1 MVFNF
6 NSRGY
11 TRMRYRGAFNCF
23 IPLYRCLFDHR
34 PFPMQDIEFKNIHTF
49 QTIHCVYS
57 RWMINLHLQL
67 IGKNYFPE

>member
-34 PFPMQDIEFKNIHTF
+34 PFPMQDIEFKIFIHSKLSIVF
-49 QTIHCVYS
+49 I
-57 RWMINLHLQL
+57 LD
-67 IGKNYFPE
+67 G